1 MTTTIHISGLYTDP
15 PFLIHLASDLHHWFC
30 PQASLLPC
38 WLGFRQM
45 GLAPYNGTHPL
56 GNINQFHVIIDTPKI
71 PDLARHEQAIVS
83 LFYAAILTGCKFTRA
98 AIATRES
105 IEKTLI

>member
-1 MTTTIHISGLYTDP
+1 LQAVDFQLILALLALSFRTTTIHISGLYTDP

-56 GNINQFHVIIDTPKI
+56 ANINQFHVIINSQDSGFSS
-71 PDLARHEQAIVS
+71 AR
-83 LFYAAILTGCKFTRA
+83 
-98 AIATRES
+98 AT
-105 IEKTLI
+105 TC